1 MYVQVDVHNVT
12 CNICAYQCI
21 EDTLFHLWTSR
32 PYFSTSQS
40 KSWMFPPVAAS
51 WAKWYPFYMLQWSCS
66 SGDGGNTHWLTD
78 TIYTYTI
85 QICWVAAIL
94 LKEKLDQGE
103 VTLLSSQSDWTR
115 LLCLDH
121 RDTDATTTLTTKLH
135 LSEAH
140 KCVCTLMYCFSHVHA
155 GILVIT
161 EECLWGYALAC

>member
-1 MYVQVDVHNVT
+1 MYIMSLLKSKDLCCTIHTYIQGYTCVHT
-12 CNICAYQCI
+12 YNIKYALQSSIHVCQCI
-21 EDTLFHLWTSR
+21 DTLFHLLTSR

-66 SGDGGNTHWLTD
+66 SGDDGNTHWLTD

-103 VTLLSSQSDWTR
+103 VTLLSSHSDRTIQ
-115 LLCLDH
+115 LCLIQRDRDCSDH
-121 RDTDATTTLTTKLH
+121 SIAF
-135 LSEAH
+135 E
-140 KCVCTLMYCFSHVHA
+140 
-155 GILVIT
+155 
-161 EECLWGYALAC
+161 